1 MIRQIYVVSLAVLLG
16 LFTLASWAQGK
27 SEQSPRVTKGPNV
40 QDVGPDHAQIAWS
53 TNVNSGQIVRYGTDP
68 NHLDQMKESKW
79 GGEREK
85 NGDYLHKLELTSLKP
100 GTKYYFDV
108 ESTKAAGNR
117 QNLTGKVESFQTQG
131 SSAAAAKTAPNAS
144 KNEAVRITNGPLVKN
159 TSDTATEIAWSTD
172 VQGSSIVK
180 YGSSPT
186 ALTQTAEAP
195 WGGTREPNGDYN
207 HSVSVR
213 NLKPN
218 TTYYFVVATTQG
230 AGTGTQAQ
238 SQPQEFHTASIKA
251 KK

>member
-1 MIRQIYVVSLAVLLG
+1 MRKISVVSLAALLC
-16 LFTLASWAQGK
+16 LFTLGAWGQAKGEPAVQI
-27 SEQSPRVTKGPNV
+27 TNGPNV
-40 QDVGPDHAQIAWS
+40 QYVATYRAQIAWS

-68 NHLDQMKESKW
+68 NHLDQMAESKW

-85 NGDYLHKLELTSLKP
+85 NGDYLHKIELTGLKP

-108 ESTKAAGNR
+108 ESTKSAGTG
-117 QNLTGKVESFQTQG
+117 QNLTGKVGSFQTKAASASAG
-131 SSAAAAKTAPNAS
+131 SGGAS
-144 KNEAVRITNGPLVKN
+144 PSKEAVRITNGPVIKN
-159 TSDTATEIAWSTD
+159 TSDTGTEIAWSTD

-180 YGSSPT
+180 YGTSPN
-186 ALTQTAEAP
+186 ALSQTAEAP

-207 HSVSVR
+207 HSVWLR

-218 TTYYFVVATTQG
+218 TTYYYTVATTQG

>member
-1 MIRQIYVVSLAVLLG
+1 MITKINVAGLIVLLS
-16 LFTLASWAQGK
+16 LFTLASWAQSKG
-27 SEQSPRVTKGPNV
+27 EQASRITNGPNV
-40 QDVGPDHAQIAWS
+40 QYVGSDRAQIAWS

-68 NHLDQMKESKW
+68 NHLDQMKESKR

-85 NGDYLHKLELTSLKP
+85 NGDYLHKLELTGLKP

-108 ESTKAAGNR
+108 ESTKAAATGP
-117 QNLTGKVESFQTQG
+117 NLMGKVESFQTQG
-131 SSAAAAKTAPNAS
+131 SSAAATGAPG
-144 KNEAVRITNGPLVKN
+144 KKEAVRITNGPVAKN

-180 YGSSPT
+180 YGTSPNG
-186 ALTQTAEAP
+186 LNQTAEAP

-207 HSVSVR
+207 HSVWVR

-218 TTYYFVVATTQG
+218 TTYYYLVATTQG